1 MSHRWCSLL
10 SYSSFCH
17 TIPPWV
23 RLFPHVFLI
32 IYTFSISRLLFS
44 QLSDQTGEAF
54 ISPLIHLYARQ
65 CNPAFPR
72 MLLIVYPF
80 RACPR
85 QNKPER

>member
-1 MSHRWCSLL
+1 MVFPPIFPLVLL
-10 SYSSFCH
+10 HEPYLREAV
-17 TIPPWV
+17 PP
-23 RLFPHVFLI
+23 RCFNHLCLFH
-32 IYTFSISRLLFS
+32 FSAPFS

-80 RACPR
+80 RA
-85 QNKPER
+85 